1 MKGLTT
7 DTATGDLLLSGT
19 TAAITDCEEQII
31 ETVVLACRGEL
42 KEIPL
47 IGGEARLQLGGNIDV
62 LWAPAV
68 KKMIK
73 AVGVDVSKVTMDDDG
88 NVTIY

>member
-7 DTATGDLLLSGT
+7 DTTTGDLLLQNA

-31 ETVVLACRGEL
+31 ETVVLAIRGEL

-47 IGGEARLQLGGNIDV
+47 IGGETRLQLGGNVDV
-62 LWAPAV
+62 LWAPSV
-68 KKMIK
+68 KKIIK
-73 AVGVDVSKVTMDDDG
+73 AVGVDVSKVTMDNDG

>member
-7 DTATGDLLLSGT
+7 DTTTGDLLLQNA
-19 TAAITDCEEQII
+19 TAVIADCEEQII
-31 ETVVLACRGEL
+31 ETVVLAIRGEL

-47 IGGEARLQLGGNIDV
+47 IGGEARLQLGGNVDV
-62 LWAPAV
+62 LWAPVV

-73 AVGVDVSKVTMDDDG
+73 AVGVEVSKVTMDNDG